1 MVRASHI
8 FIKIDDKTKDA
19 DAKAKIDAIN
29 KELKSGK
36 SFEDLAKKYSQDGS
50 AAKGGDLG
58 FFPRG
63 VMVKEFENVAFSL
76 QPGKVSA
83 PFKSQFGYHI
93 VKVTDKRPVKVYTY
107 AEVEKNIESKLKMDK
122 LRAIIDKR

>member
-1 MVRASHI
+1 
-8 FIKIDDKTKDA
+8 
-19 DAKAKIDAIN
+19 
-29 KELKSGK
+29 
-36 SFEDLAKKYSQDGS
+36 
-50 AAKGGDLG
+50 
-58 FFPRG
+58 
-63 VMVKEFENVAFSL
+63 MVKEFENVAFSL

-122 LRAIIDKR
+122 LRAIIDKKVADAMPQMKVQIVKKY